1 LIDDAR
7 FSQYTFCM
15 VLIMRRPVLALALM
29 LFAICSCDH
38 FENVDLAQESP
49 DRAYVTPS
57 FVDNGD
63 GTVTDVSAN
72 GLIWQ
77 KCASGWS
84 GADCNTGTL
93 KYTWGASPCGG
104 GWRTPKKDELATINS
119 SNNSLYFP
127 GQKTDNSGEYF
138 WSSDTYSAEIKYA
151 VKFQVGGV
159 PNTFNQSNEYK
170 IRCVKTIQP

>member
-1 LIDDAR
+1 
-7 FSQYTFCM
+7 M

-72 GLIWQ
+72 GLIWN
-77 KCASGWS
+77 KCAFGESWDGSSCAGTPTAGPLANVNCGSDWRLPRKAELLTMTTGNYSGFFDEHGTSNYYWTTDVYAGDIMYVVQFKSS
-84 GADCNTGTL
+84 GLVQTYN
-93 KYTWGASPCGG
+93 
-104 GWRTPKKDELATINS
+104 
-119 SNNSLYFP
+119 
-127 GQKTDNSGEYF
+127 KTSAI
-138 WSSDTYSAEIKYA
+138 TYA
-151 VKFQVGGV
+151 
-159 PNTFNQSNEYK
+159 
-170 IRCVKTIQP
+170 RCVKTVQP